1 MYKEKRVKIPNS
13 REIREI
19 LIKIHYLW
27 KTNTHRHAHTLWF
40 AFISYIYYHFYLE
53 TNCPQVSDQSFIGSV
68 PIIGDLTIPP
78 LLPKTKTFLPKHY
91 SSYHNILY
99 LCSLRINRPIP
110 ISVSSDSCR
119 TIIKQLLDDNA
130 TVVGRLVFRK
140 KKINPLSDKNNSPK
154 RRELFIAINKNKY
167 LMSAYYDLYET
178 PSPDGKEDK

>member
-1 MYKEKRVKIPNS
+1 MYKEKCVKIQIVGKS
-13 REIREI
+13 ERVLLRFTIFG
-19 LIKIHYLW
+19 KQIHTDTHTHVVICFHFLYL
-27 KTNTHRHAHTLWF
+27 LP
-40 AFISYIYYHFYLE
+40 FYLE

-91 SSYHNILY
+91 PSYHNILY
-99 LCSLRINRPIP
+99 LCSLRNNRPIP

-140 KKINPLSDKNNSPK
+140 KKIIRLATKIIPRSDENCLS
-154 RRELFIAINKNKY
+154 L
-167 LMSAYYDLYET
+167 
-178 PSPDGKEDK
+178 

>member
-27 KTNTHRHAHTLWF
+27 KQIHTDTHTHVVICFHFL
-40 AFISYIYYHFYLE
+40 YLLPFYLE

-78 LLPKTKTFLPKHY
+78 LLPKTKTFFPKHY
-91 SSYHNILY
+91 SSYHYILY

-154 RRELFIAINKNKY
+154 RRELFIAINKINI
-167 LMSAYYDLYET
+167 L
-178 PSPDGKEDK
+178 